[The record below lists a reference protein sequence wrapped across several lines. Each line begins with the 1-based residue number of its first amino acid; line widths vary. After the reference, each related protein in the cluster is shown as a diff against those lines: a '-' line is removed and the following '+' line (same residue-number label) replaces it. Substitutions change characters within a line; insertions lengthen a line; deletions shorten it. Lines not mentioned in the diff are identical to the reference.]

1 MRKKIYLIFMMVGL
15 LLCSGFCLT
24 SCGPTGGKGG
34 GEGTLS
40 SITAEV
46 SDSAYFDYQYDEGS
60 KTFTFPAGS
69 NVRSIVSQSLFKVQS
84 HFSNGKTQ
92 RVQNFEVTLLD
103 GAEGHDYTI
112 RIAYENLHLDFYVN
126 LQVQYLLVSPKLLPK
141 EGFDGTFVYVKG
153 AFEYSGQEINML
165 SLITQGEQTLRN
177 YIEQGLAS
185 IESGTT
191 TATSANPASNP
202 TNSFVVK
209 AAPGYKWTYGTQK
222 YDAITVEWKI
232 EPKQIDI
239 KIPALESYSLEFK
252 PSTTGSGEKQY
263 LNFTFYDGQEKYFDF
278 SQEFVDSEAKS
289 EVGDSYVW
297 EIYLKEEYR
306 SASARNNYK
315 FVYEGVTE
323 TNRSN
328 YVLGRIYNAT
338 LVSNTVRLEVKWEI
352 TPKILPISS
361 IEIVNID
368 DTNYSTYYTTIDGT
382 PRFRHNAD
390 SIRPA
395 VNYMQYQLGYLFNS
409 SVLDNDSSLGL
420 HTFDVTVNQ
429 TVAGSYRF
437 ADGSAL
443 PTGNIQLSYYI
454 DGSVYELPETFDKD
468 HVALH
473 DTIFPDSFEIAD
485 VMSALNRA
493 FAPNGSSFLG
503 AQEPTIYCF
512 ESQFPEQ
519 MLLSNYILSLAN
531 DDQVLEIGEN
541 EIGIYFYYNE
551 YYEPILLSCTLN
563 LAPKQV
569 LCKIEWELFSQNYP
583 TYDGQG
589 KQNNAQVSILQQ
601 DNMSVTHEESYEVF
615 YSADGVEE
623 YGLVASTQANNL
635 ATACINAGYYKTVLS
650 VDCQDGYYL
659 YTANNA
665 NSAKDN
671 VFVVEY
677 LWQIEKQPVEVFGTF
692 EGLNSYNQNYFLI
705 YDDTEPN
712 QQEPVSPISYNL
724 HNFSVGIDEENPIQS
739 IKTFMIFG
747 DNVFEMDYPREI
759 GEYRTEVV
767 FNTLPNY
774 SAKTQTINWQIVG
787 REYDLSSINWDLELR
802 VASSSRT
809 LAYGYVGDTS
819 ILPKLDLPIG
829 YSAMYTYYSV
839 GGNNQ
844 LTQVAAPSELG
855 NYVVKTE
862 INVLDAISQNP
873 DCTVTG
879 SSNVAD
885 LYFSI
890 VKRTLT
896 SQDFEWDYNGE
907 LYAPTSSYG
916 LSHQVSIHPIYP
928 YLSDCVNIV
937 ISGDR
942 YVSEAGNYTTTAT
955 ITINPNYSSKI
966 ALAEYNENTQS
977 YQLSSQI
984 VITLDWAVLPA
995 GNQS

>member
-1 MRKKIYLIFMMVGL
+1 MMVGL
-15 LLCSGFCLT
+15 LLCSGLCLT
-24 SCGPTGGKGG
+24 SCGPTGSKGGG

-46 SDSAYFDYQYDEGS
+46 KESTGITCEYDANTS
-60 KTFTFPAGS
+60 TFTFPAGTNLREMS
-69 NVRSIVSQSLFKVQS
+69 LRRLFAVRA

-112 RIAYENLHLDFYVN
+112 RITYENLHLDFYVN

-153 AFEYSGQEINML
+153 AFEYSGQEVNML
-165 SLITQGEQTLRN
+165 SLITQGEQTLSN

-191 TATSANPASNP
+191 TATDANRENS
-202 TNSFVVK
+202 TNTFVVK
-209 AAPGYKWTYGTQK
+209 AAKGYKWTYGTQK
-222 YDAITVEWKI
+222 YDIITIEWKI

-263 LNFTFYDGQEKYFDF
+263 LNIIFQDGQEQYFDL
-278 SQEFVDSEAKS
+278 SQEFVNTLAKS
-289 EVGDSYVW
+289 EVGDNYIW

-306 SASARNNYK
+306 SVSARNNYM
-315 FVYEGVTE
+315 FIFEGSTE
-323 TNRSN
+323 TSRSN
-328 YVLGRIYNAT
+328 YVLGTFYNST
-338 LVSNTVRLEVKWEI
+338 LVTNSVRLEVKWEI
-352 TPKILPISS
+352 TPLILPIESLS
-361 IEIVNID
+361 IVNLGNDI
-368 DTNYSTYYTTIDGT
+368 NYSDYYTLDGGT
-382 PRFRHNAD
+382 PRYRYNSD
-390 SIRPA
+390 GVRPA

-420 HTFDVTVNQ
+420 HTFDVTINQ

-454 DGSVYELPETFDKD
+454 DGSVYELPEAFDKD

-503 AQEPTIYCF
+503 AQGPTIYCF

-519 MLLSNYILSLAN
+519 MLLSNYILSLA
-531 DDQVLEIGEN
+531 DDEQVLEIGEN

-601 DNMSVTHEESYEVF
+601 DDMSVTHEESYEVF

-623 YGLVASTQANNL
+623 YELVASTQANNL
-635 ATACINAGYYKTVLS
+635 AAACVNAGYYKTVLS

-677 LWQIEKQPVEVFGTF
+677 LWQIEKQPVEVIGTWGGINMSTQGNYRFYDENAFEQYELLSPLTF
-692 EGLNSYNQNYFLI
+692 ELTDIAFL
-705 YDDTEPN
+705 T
-712 QQEPVSPISYNL
+712 
-724 HNFSVGIDEENPIQS
+724 GIDQQNPIQS
-739 IKTFMIFG
+739 IKTYFIVDDKPVEIEF
-747 DNVFEMDYPREI
+747 PREI
-759 GEYRTEVV
+759 GFYRTEVTL
-767 FNTLPNY
+767 NTLPNY
-774 SAKTQTINWQIVG
+774 YAEKQIVDWQIIDSNF
-787 REYDLSSINWDLELR
+787 DLSSINWSLSQR
-802 VASSSRT
+802 AASSARA
-809 LAYGYVGDTS
+809 LAFGYTGDTS
-819 ILPKLDLPIG
+819 VLPKLDLPLG
-829 YSAMYTYYSV
+829 YMATYTYYSV
-839 GGNNQ
+839 TGNNQ
-844 LTQVAAPSELG
+844 QTQVSAPIGLG
-855 NYVVKTE
+855 NYMVRTE
-862 INVLDAISQNP
+862 IEVLGEFSQNP

-879 SSNVAD
+879 SSNVTD

-890 VKRTLT
+890 VKRTL
-896 SQDFEWDYNGE
+896 SQDDFVWDYIGNF
-907 LYAPTSSYG
+907 YAQTNNYGTNYQVLISPIYTG
-916 LSHQVSIHPIYP
+916 LSDV
-928 YLSDCVNIV
+928 VEIV
-937 ISGDR
+937 ISGDNN
-942 YVSEAGNYTTTAT
+942 VSDAGNYLTTAT
-955 ITINPNYSSKI
+955 ITVKPNYSA
-966 ALAEYNENTQS
+966 ALELTEREDGTDY
-977 YQLSSQI
+977 YQVVSEL
-984 VITLDWAVLPA
+984 VILLNWEVKPA
-995 GNQS
+995 ANQS